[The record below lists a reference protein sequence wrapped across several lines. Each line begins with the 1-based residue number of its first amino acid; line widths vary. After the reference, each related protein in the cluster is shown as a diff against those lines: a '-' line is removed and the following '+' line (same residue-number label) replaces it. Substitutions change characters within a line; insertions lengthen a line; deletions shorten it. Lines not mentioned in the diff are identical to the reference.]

1 MLRFSLSDNGDRT
14 CEISVGSSS
23 EIAYPSIEGSG
34 VRGNVWH
41 WEDDEPLEE
50 YEGSDRID
58 PIDPLLRVVPNIQV
72 VADGELAL
80 AVLELAS
87 IELRPDRY
95 DDPVE

>member
-1 MLRFSLSDNGDRT
+1 
-14 CEISVGSSS
+14 
-23 EIAYPSIEGSG
+23 
-34 VRGNVWH
+34 
-41 WEDDEPLEE
+41 LEE